1 MLESQPCLVLLSLC
15 IIVAGVILLMLAI
28 SLAREG
34 KVDRL
39 TSQSRGCGVFLN
51 FYLETSVMCDI
62 QSQTMADINLRCSR
76 INI

>member
-34 KVDRL
+34 KVDRH
-39 TSQSRGCGVFLN
+39 TFQSRGHAVFFTL
-51 FYLETSVMCDI
+51 YLETSLMRGRQP
-62 QSQTMADINLRCSR
+62 QSTADTNTYIYGASE
-76 INI
+76 